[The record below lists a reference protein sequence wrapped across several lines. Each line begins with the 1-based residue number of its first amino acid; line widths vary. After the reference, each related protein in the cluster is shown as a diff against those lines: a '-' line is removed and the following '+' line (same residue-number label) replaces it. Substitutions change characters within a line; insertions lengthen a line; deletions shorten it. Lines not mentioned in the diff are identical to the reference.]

1 MGKTKKSKQVE
12 TWNANTV
19 KKTMALGECYH
30 RARRTLISEIV
41 RKFFASPC
49 GALHCIRCGEVI
61 EDDYHI
67 DHKEPWLFSLDP
79 KKMFFDIKNIGLSHP
94 VCNSLARRN
103 HRQYTPEEAA
113 LRSVIKHR
121 MYQRRNYERK
131 KKLREA
137 RPREINDASSK

>member
-1 MGKTKKSKQVE
+1 MGKAKKSKQADV
-12 TWNANTV
+12 WNANTV

-30 RARRTLISEIV
+30 KARRTLIAEIV
-41 RKFFASPC
+41 RRFFA
-49 GALHCIRCGEVI
+49 GDDGKLHCVRCGEEI
-61 EDDYHI
+61 DGEYHI

-94 VCNSLARRN
+94 ICNSLARRN

-121 MYQRRNYERK
+121 MYQQRHYARK
-131 KKLREA
+131 KKLRD
-137 RPREINDASSK
+137 RKPREINDTSSK